1 MREFSE
7 SFSLP
12 KDLNIKDLKSK
23 MTDGLLVIEAKMP
36 VLIEA
41 EKKEKQKEK
50 QILIEHKTLD

>member
-1 MREFSE
+1 M
-7 SFSLP
+7 
-12 KDLNIKDLKSK
+12 NIKDLKSK

-36 VLIEA
+36 ALIEA

>member
-1 MREFSE
+1 LREFSE